1 MGAVVRPTTAQ
12 QFRPT
17 RYGLG
22 FLCAW
27 IYSSFFSFALAPGAG
42 SRAEQTNMLLWLLFL
57 VGVMAG
63 VGALLVLER
72 TRGEVG
78 RTAAVQGAAAACMTA
93 GTAAALFGF
102 FAPEPFGYV
111 VRGSGQFAA
120 GVGMVPL
127 SVAWVATFAA
137 ASADEAE
144 KIIPASTFLAT
155 VLTVLVCAAGG
166 WLADA
171 AMIAFPAVSFAMLR
185 RECVLL
191 GLDGVPDPAE
201 GAPRGLASGAQGG
214 AFALTWR
221 TVVALAAFW
230 GSFTLLR
237 ASVSPDGS
245 GALSTQFATTFTV
258 GAIAAACI
266 TYAFLCFAKRMTFF
280 SMLRFAFPL
289 TCASLL
295 LFLVSSPQYTS
306 MAFAVSFVAALCLEI
321 IVWVALAALVRD
333 GRQSCTSA
341 VGWFTFAMQAGPFA
355 VILVLLLVPT
365 ASIGFMVSGVLVV
378 LAAAVMIVMPDSSAA
393 RQPDAVPV
401 PQTTESVYERRCDR
415 LAAQHGLSPREREVL
430 LLLGKGRD
438 VPYIRDELYISR
450 NTVNSHIKNIY
461 RKLGIHSK
469 QELLDLVELP

>member
-1 MGAVVRPTTAQ
+1 MGAVIRSTTTQ
-12 QFRPT
+12 QLRPT

-27 IYSSFFSFALAPGAG
+27 IYSSFFSFALAP
-42 SRAEQTNMLLWLLFL
+42 SMNPRAEQTNMLLWLLFL
-57 VGVMAG
+57 VGVMASA
-63 VGALLVLER
+63 GALLVLER
-72 TRGEVG
+72 TQGEVS
-78 RTAAVQGAAAACMTA
+78 RTAAVQGVAVACMTA
-93 GTAAALFGF
+93 GTVGALFGF

-111 VRGSGQFAA
+111 VRGAGQFAA

-144 KIIPASTFLAT
+144 KIIPANTFLAT
-155 VLTVLVCAAGG
+155 VLTVLVCAVGG

-171 AMIAFPAVSFAMLR
+171 AMIAFPIVSFAMLR
-185 RECVLL
+185 RECGLFGL
-191 GLDGVPDPAE
+191 GGVSDSAE
-201 GAPRGLASGAQGG
+201 SAPRGLASNASGG

-221 TVVALAAFW
+221 TVVVLAAFW

-245 GALSTQFATTFTV
+245 NALSTQFVTTFTV
-258 GAIAAACI
+258 GAITAACI

-306 MAFAVSFVAALCLEI
+306 VAFAVSFVAALCLEI

-333 GRQSCTSA
+333 GRQSCTRA
-341 VGWFTFAMQAGPFA
+341 VGWFIFAIQAGPFA
-355 VILVLLLVPT
+355 VILMLLLAPT
-365 ASIGFMVSGVLVV
+365 ASGGFMVCGVLVV
-378 LAAAVMIVMPDSSAA
+378 LAASVMLVMPDPTAA
-393 RQPDAVPV
+393 RQPDAAPV
-401 PQTTESVYERRCDR
+401 PQTTENVYEQRCDR
-415 LAAQHGLSPREREVL
+415 LAAEHGLSPREREVL

-461 RKLGIHSK
+461 RKLSIHSK